1 MAKFSRDSTSDV
13 MLHGGS
19 AQNNGLVERVQVEGL
34 SGHSCKGSVPLWQN
48 DVPLP
53 EEGVLE
59 TCGVDPC
66 VLSGVKE
73 PRPDVDVV
81 FAEPTL

>member
-1 MAKFSRDSTSDV
+1 
-13 MLHGGS
+13 MLPEGS
-19 AQNNGLVERVQVEGL
+19 GQNNGLVERVQVLGL
-34 SGHSCKGSVPLWQN
+34 SGHSYRGSVPLWQN

-66 VLSGVKE
+66 VPSGVKE

-81 FAEPTL
+81 CAEPPL